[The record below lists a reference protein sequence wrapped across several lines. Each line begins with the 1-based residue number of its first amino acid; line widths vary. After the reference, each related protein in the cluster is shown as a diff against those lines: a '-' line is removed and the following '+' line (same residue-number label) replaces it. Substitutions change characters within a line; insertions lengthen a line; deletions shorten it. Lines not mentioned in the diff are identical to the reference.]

1 MSDPDCS
8 RAAVDSFYTLRAG
21 LPAGTACRGTAC
33 FVARHRR
40 PGIWEGDHNPRIHCL
55 GQCFD
60 APARAGEGSRPGIW
74 IHSHHGPVLGHLA
87 RGGARSLPEYRAL
100 GGYQALQMAISGPP
114 QTLINTIDASGLRG
128 RGGAGFPTGRKWHS
142 FADAVSS
149 TEVGHIVANG
159 DEGDPGAFVDR
170 FLMEDDPFA
179 VIEGL
184 TLAALATGA
193 RHGHLYVRAEY
204 PAAAR
209 NLSSALEEARA
220 AGLLGPQILGSGL
233 NFDIQLVHGRGSY
246 ACGEETALIRS
257 LEHRRPEVQCR
268 PPHPTQHGFLGHPT
282 LVNNVETLA
291 NVPWI
296 VRHGAAAFHGLGIGS
311 SRGTKVLSL
320 NSLFRNPGLHEVE
333 FGTSLR
339 EIVEHHGGGLADGSP
354 VQGILLGGPLSGVV
368 FPPDFDT
375 PLGFEELARIGAGV
389 GHGGVIAFDARTS
402 PHELAREVSR
412 FAAEESCGKCT
423 PCRLGAPRLQ
433 HLHAQES
440 AGAIPETR
448 STGEVEALTEALI
461 RTSLCGLG
469 RGLGQFNRSLLNRP
483 ADGRPACR

>member
-1 MSDPDCS
+1 MPDPECS
-8 RAAVDSFYTLRAG
+8 RAAVESFYTLRAG
-21 LPAGTACRGTAC
+21 LPPGAVCRGTAC
-33 FVARHRR
+33 FVARHRQPGFWPENR
-40 PGIWEGDHNPRIHCL
+40 PPGIHCL
-55 GQCFD
+55 GHCFD
-60 APARAGEGSRPGIW
+60 APAHAGDGSRPGIW
-74 IHSHHGPVLGHLA
+74 IHSHHGPVLGHVA
-87 RGGARSLPEYRAL
+87 IGGARCLAEYQAL
-100 GGYQALQMAISGPP
+100 GGYRALQMALGGSAEAV
-114 QTLINTIDASGLRG
+114 LDAIDASGLRG
-128 RGGAGFPTGRKWHS
+128 RGGAGFPTGRKWHA
-142 FADAVSS
+142 FADAVRSAG
-149 TEVGHIVANG
+149 VGHIVANG

-184 TLAALATGA
+184 TLASLATGA

-220 AGLLGPQILGSGL
+220 SGLLGPHILGSTL
-233 NFDIQLVHGRGSY
+233 DFDIQLNHGRGSY
-246 ACGEETALIRS
+246 VCGEETALIRS
-257 LEHRRPEVQCR
+257 LEHRRPEVQSR
-268 PPHPTQHGFLGHPT
+268 PPHPTQHGFLGRPT

-296 VRHGAAAFHGLGIGS
+296 VRHGAAAFHALGIGS

-320 NSLFRNPGLHEVE
+320 NSLFRHPGLHEVE

-354 VQGILLGGPLSGVV
+354 IQGILVGGPLAGVV
-368 FPPDFDT
+368 FPKDFDT

-389 GHGGVIAFDARTS
+389 GHGGVIAFDGRTS

-423 PCRLGAPRLQ
+423 PCRLGAPRLER
-433 HLHAQES
+433 LHAQNA
-440 AGAIPETR
+440 AGTSQEDQ
-448 STGEVEALTEALI
+448 SNGEIQALTEALI

-469 RGLGQFNRSLLNRP
+469 RGLGQFSRSLLNPP